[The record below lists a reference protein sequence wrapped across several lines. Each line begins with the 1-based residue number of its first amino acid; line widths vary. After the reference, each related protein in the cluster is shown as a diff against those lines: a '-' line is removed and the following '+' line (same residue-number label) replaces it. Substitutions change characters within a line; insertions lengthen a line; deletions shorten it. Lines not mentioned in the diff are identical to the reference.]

1 MKRLSKWHIV
11 VSADKSYYVA
21 MWLLN
26 DYDFKDC
33 PFEYVVYLEPDIIT
47 GSIGLCTSEVAH
59 IQFNYI
65 GTTTEDSEVV
75 RPQLIWR
82 LDHRVKN
89 SKESISTINF

>member
-11 VSADKSYYVA
+11 VDADKSYYVA

-26 DYDFKDC
+26 DYDFKD
-33 PFEYVVYLEPDIIT
+33 YLEPDIIT

-65 GTTTEDSEVV
+65 GTTIEDSEVV